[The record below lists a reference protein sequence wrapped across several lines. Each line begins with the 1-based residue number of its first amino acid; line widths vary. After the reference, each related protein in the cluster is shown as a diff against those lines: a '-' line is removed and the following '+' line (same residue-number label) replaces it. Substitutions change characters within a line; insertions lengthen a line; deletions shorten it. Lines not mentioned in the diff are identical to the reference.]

1 MKKIK
6 IHQFEN
12 GIYQPCVFIVADN
25 RLDLIKENF
34 TEIDGGEIDLSEV
47 DCFTQAFVYQVP
59 VIHKD
64 NANISGMLIVFQSKQ
79 NMQVEIMA
87 HEAYH
92 AMLLYAEHIGLNYER
107 GGSNEA
113 RAYLL
118 EWMVKCCNQ
127 VKKIKDKKK

>member
-12 GIYQPCVFIVADN
+12 GIYQPCVFIVTDN

-34 TEIDGGEIDLSEV
+34 TETDGNELDLYDI
-47 DCFTQAFVYQVP
+47 DCFTQAFVYQGP

-64 NANISGMLIVFQSKQ
+64 NPDVGGFLIAFK
-79 NMQVEIMA
+79 NKEKMRVEIMA

-92 AMLLYAEHIGLNYER
+92 AMLLYAEHIGLNYEER
-107 GGSNEA
+107 GCNEA

-118 EWMVKCCNQ
+118 EWMVKCCNE
-127 VKKIKDKKK
+127 VKNFKDKKK